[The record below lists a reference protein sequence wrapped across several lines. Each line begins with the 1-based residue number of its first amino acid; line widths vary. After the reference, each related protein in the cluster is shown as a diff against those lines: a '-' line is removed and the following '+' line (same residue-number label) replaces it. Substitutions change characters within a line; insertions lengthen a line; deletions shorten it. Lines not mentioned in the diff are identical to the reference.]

1 MFIFASAC
9 VWNSSA
15 HWWHHLFWNLCL
27 NLCDITFPVLSN
39 TRLVSV
45 VRPWPSVCVC
55 VCEAV
60 FLAPGEPEGAESD
73 CIWWHYSMRN
83 SHTSWCIL
91 QYTTQIC
98 LSSLC
103 LLKIES
109 CAKTDAISVVQIVKI
124 LAIKTFSKR
133 KKESKSFNAIIIL
146 FTSILEAYFHA
157 LRKKRVPALSSASS
171 HYVRA
176 SEHICRNGRE
186 KRCHTLL
193 SSFTTNKPSALQAWL
208 GLGPPRLDWNTT
220 PEASLKDLSSR
231 GSDPPR
237 LSLSLSLG
245 GDWKWV
251 AFIAHTEYCCLN
263 GVAVR
268 LATNAFTDSCRP
280 SNVCQMKFASLF
292 FKRTWNY
299 NEPFLKK
306 YLWFDF
312 AQFSAFYSWKC
323 SSFYTSNPFFLA

>member
-1 MFIFASAC
+1 MLHVDILKIFSFC
-9 VWNSSA
+9 SSLLLLAFGILA
-15 HWWHHLFWNLCL
+15 HTD
-27 NLCDITFPVLSN
+27 DITCFEIS
-39 TRLVSV
+39 VSTCV
-45 VRPWPSVCVC
+45 TSLCRSWVTHGWSLWSDLDRVCVC
-55 VCEAV
+55 VVV

-124 LAIKTFSKR
+124 LAIKLSQKE

-157 LRKKRVPALSSASS
+157 LRKKRVPALSYASS

-208 GLGPPRLDWNTT
+208 GLGPPRLGWNTA

-237 LSLSLSLG
+237 LSLSLS
-245 GDWKWV
+245 V
-251 AFIAHTEYCCLN
+251 ETESEWLSLLTQN
-263 GVAVR
+263 TAV
-268 LATNAFTDSCRP
+268 
-280 SNVCQMKFASLF
+280 
-292 FKRTWNY
+292 
-299 NEPFLKK
+299 
-306 YLWFDF
+306 
-312 AQFSAFYSWKC
+312 
-323 SSFYTSNPFFLA
+323 